1 MKKCKICGIEKDKDC
16 FNKVQRNSPY
26 FRGYCK
32 SCHVEDSRKREIENP
47 EQAKIRKVRWDQKNK
62 EKMKISR
69 VHKKESK
76 RDYDSKRYQ
85 LKKDDI
91 KEYQKANKKKIRA
104 YEQTKYENDIN
115 YRLAKI
121 LRRRIWYVLRSKPKK
136 GSAVNDLGCSIEIL
150 RQWLESK
157 FKPGMA
163 WDNYGRDSWHV
174 DHVIP
179 LAAFDLT
186 DQYQFKLACHYTNLQ
201 PLWAAENHS
210 KGSRII

>member
-1 MKKCKICGIEKDKDC
+1 MKTCKICGVEKDKDC

-104 YEQTKYENDIN
+104 YCNN
-115 YRLAKI
+115 
-121 LRRRIWYVLRSKPKK
+121 
-136 GSAVNDLGCSIEIL
+136 G
-150 RQWLESK
+150 
-157 FKPGMA
+157 
-163 WDNYGRDSWHV
+163 
-174 DHVIP
+174 
-179 LAAFDLT
+179 
-186 DQYQFKLACHYTNLQ
+186 
-201 PLWAAENHS
+201 
-210 KGSRII
+210 